1 MKRVV
6 GVGGIFFKSLD
17 PKRLQAWYR
26 DHLGLNVAEWGGV
39 AFGLDDQLR
48 TNPNAAVVWSPFAQ
62 DTAYFEPSTASF
74 MVNYRVEDLH
84 ALLKT
89 LRQEGCQVID
99 KFEESDYGK
108 FGWVVDPDGNKL
120 ELWEPP
126 PAATKP

>member
-6 GVGGIFFKSLD
+6 GVGGIFFKSPD
-17 PKRLQAWYR
+17 PKRLQGWYR
-26 DHLGLNVAEWGGV
+26 DHLGLEVTEWGGV
-39 AFGLDDQLR
+39 AFGLDEQLK

-62 DTAYFEPSTASF
+62 DTQYFAPGSSSF

-84 ALLKT
+84 AVIAA
-89 LRQEGCQVID
+89 LRAEGCEVMDKID
-99 KFEESDYGK
+99 ESEYGK

-126 PAATKP
+126 PATPKT